1 MEILNRK
8 ARYDYEILDKYEAG
22 IVLTGTEIKSIRKG
36 SANLKDSYAIIKNGE
51 AYLLNMYI
59 SEYKEGN
66 IFNHDETR
74 TRKLLLHKN
83 EINKINDK
91 ISIKGLTLVPVK
103 LYFVRGKA
111 KIELAVARG
120 KHTYDKKE
128 TIKQRDI
135 DREMKK
141 SLKGKY

>member
-1 MEILNRK
+1 MF
-8 ARYDYEILDKYEAG
+8 
-22 IVLTGTEIKSIRKG
+22 
-36 SANLKDSYAIIKNGE
+36 
-51 AYLLNMYI
+51 I

-66 IFNHDETR
+66 IFNHEETR

-83 EINKINDK
+83 EIRKINDRIK
-91 ISIKGLTLVPVK
+91 IKGLTIVPLKV
-103 LYFVRGKA
+103 YFVRGKA
-111 KIELAVARG
+111 KVEIGIARG

-141 SLKGKY
+141 SLKERF